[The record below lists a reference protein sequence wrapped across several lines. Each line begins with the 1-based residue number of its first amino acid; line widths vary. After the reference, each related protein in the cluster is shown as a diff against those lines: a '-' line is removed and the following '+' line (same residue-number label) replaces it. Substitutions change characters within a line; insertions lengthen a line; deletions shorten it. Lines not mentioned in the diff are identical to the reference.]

1 MTTSLSR
8 PPAGRIVVAWVRA
21 LRLQFYPMTWLAYA
35 LGALGAAAITGAWH
49 PMAFLLGYSVPLLLE
64 AATVLSNELFDYETD
79 RRNHAYGPFNGGSR
93 VLVEGALQHQDLI
106 AGTLVTV
113 AASVL
118 ACIALVAW
126 LDAGPALPVLF
137 ASMLILGPGYTMP
150 PLKLAWRGLGE
161 PDVAL
166 THSFA
171 AVLWGFLIQGGD
183 WHDPFPW
190 LVSIPMFLAVL
201 QAILLAELP
210 DLEADRKAG
219 KLTLAVRLGPR
230 ATTLFALAVVVLT
243 PLAVLLLAPLP
254 VLQGTFSGLPAPA
267 IVHGGVLA
275 LFIYR
280 YWRRPIAGRING
292 LLVLSLGYIFWFSI
306 VPLLH
311 LL

>member
-1 MTTSLSR
+1 MATSLSG
-8 PPAGRIVVAWVRA
+8 PHTGKTVIAWVRA

-64 AATVLSNELFDYETD
+64 AATVLTNELFDYESD
-79 RRNHAYGPFNGGSR
+79 RRNLAYGPFNGGSR
-93 VLVEGALQHQDLI
+93 VLVEGALKHQDLVR
-106 AGTLVTV
+106 GTLVIV

-118 ACIALVAW
+118 ACVALVAW
-126 LDAGPALPVLF
+126 LDAGIAVPALF
-137 ASMLILGPGYTMP
+137 ASMLILGPGYTVP

-161 PDVAL
+161 SDVAL

-230 ATTLFALAVVVLT
+230 TTALFALVVVLLT
-243 PLAVLLLAPLP
+243 PLAVLLLAPLA
-254 VLQGTFSGLPAPA
+254 VLQGTFSGLAAPSA
-267 IVHGGVLA
+267 VHAGILA
-275 LFIYR
+275 GLIYR
-280 YWRRPIAGRING
+280 YWRRPIPGRING
-292 LLVLSLGYIFWFSI
+292 LLMLSLSYILWFSI